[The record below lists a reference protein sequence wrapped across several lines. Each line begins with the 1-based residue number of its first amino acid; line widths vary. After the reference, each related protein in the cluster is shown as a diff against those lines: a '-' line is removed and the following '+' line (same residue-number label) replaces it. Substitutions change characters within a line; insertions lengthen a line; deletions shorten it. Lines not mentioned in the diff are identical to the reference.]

1 VEETLV
7 LEFEKEN
14 SETISLIKN
23 LMQMQI
29 FSTATYNAQLI
40 VVKYIVIFEMLNA
53 NNKLWKYW
61 NAELSIG

>member
-1 VEETLV
+1 V

-53 NNKLWKYW
+53 NNKL
-61 NAELSIG
+61 